1 MSELILLFVLI
12 LANAYFAAAEIA
24 FISLNDAKLDV
35 QVKEGNKKA
44 KSIKKILENPS
55 KFLATIQIGT
65 TLAGFLSSAF
75 ASEAFASEL
84 APILYG
90 WMPFFSV
97 EVWNSISIVLI
108 TIILS
113 YFTLVLGE
121 LVPKRIA
128 MKYYEKIAFST
139 VRVIRT
145 IAIVASPFVK
155 FLTFST
161 NMVSKLFGVSE
172 IEEET
177 VTEEEIRMMVDVGE
191 EKGAIDKEEK
201 EMINNVFEFNDK
213 VVSEIMVPRTEI
225 YAVDMN
231 LSISK
236 VLEEITDDDDFRYSR
251 IPVYEETIDD
261 IKGVVYIKDILL
273 STKNKNVKIKN
284 LVKEAYYVPE
294 TKPLNELFNE
304 LRKNRKQIAIV
315 VDEYGG
321 TAGVVTMED
330 ILEEIVGEIYD
341 EYDEVEKIF
350 EKLDENTFRLSGSMS
365 VSDVEKVLDTAIP
378 EGDYDTLSG
387 YLVELLGRIPT
398 EKDKAVIETPGVI
411 YKLEKVEDMR
421 IASVRA
427 TKVVVEEPEDEEDED
442 SEDEE

>member
-1 MSELILLFVLI
+1 
-12 LANAYFAAAEIA
+12 
-24 FISLNDAKLDV
+24 
-35 QVKEGNKKA
+35 
-44 KSIKKILENPS
+44 
-55 KFLATIQIGT
+55 
-65 TLAGFLSSAF
+65 
-75 ASEAFASEL
+75 
-84 APILYG
+84 
-90 WMPFFSV
+90 MPFF
-97 EVWNSISIVLI
+97 ELATWNSIAIVLI
-108 TIILS
+108 TIVLS

-128 MKYYEKIAFST
+128 MKYYEKIAFGT

-145 IAIVASPFVK
+145 IAAVASPFVK

-236 VLEEITDDDDFRYSR
+236 VLEEITDDDDFRFSR

-315 VDEYGG
+315 V
-321 TAGVVTMED
+321 
-330 ILEEIVGEIYD
+330 EEIVGEIYD
-341 EYDEVEKIF
+341 EYDEVEKIY
-350 EKLDENTFRLSGSMS
+350 EELDELNFRLTGGMS
-365 VSDVEKVLDTAIP
+365 IYEVEKVLDVKIP

-427 TKVVVEEPEDEEDED
+427 TKVVIEEPEDED
-442 SEDEE
+442 DEEEQDEE

>member
-55 KFLATIQIGT
+55 KFLATIQIGI

-90 WMPFFSV
+90 WMPFFTV

-128 MKYYEKIAFST
+128 MKYYEKIAFGT

-161 NMVSKLFGVSE
+161 NVVSKLFGVSE

-251 IPVYEETIDD
+251 IPVYDETIDE

-387 YLVELLGRIPT
+387 YLVELLGRIPD
-398 EKDKAVIETPGVI
+398 DKERSTIETPGVT
-411 YKLEKVEDMR
+411 YKIEKAEDMR
-421 IASVRA
+421 IVSVKA
-427 TKVVVEEPEDEEDED
+427 TKIVVEEPEDEEDL
-442 SEDEE
+442 EDEE